1 MRTKIVRIGN
11 SRGVRIPKTLI
22 EQCGLE
28 DTVELDV
35 EHGRLVIRAAE
46 KSRRGWDE
54 AFRRMAEQGEDQL
67 LDRESSSQTDWDAAE
82 WDW

>member
-46 KSRRGWDE
+46 KSRQGWDE
-54 AFRRMAEQGEDQL
+54 AFRRMAEQGEVMSWSCLQPWSWL
-67 LDRESSSQTDWDAAE
+67 RPSQTY
-82 WDW
+82 